1 MIDAAASALPADL
14 IQAYRAAHYR
24 VLTAPPLLLR
34 IDQPDPALANLLS
47 GHGAKRAVLLTA
59 SNPASALL
67 SDNDN
72 AQRHTRLLDALAQ
85 RKLLALPACNE
96 SPKGDWPNEA
106 SVLVLHADIALGTEL
121 AMAFGQN
128 AFVAIAYDATPRL
141 VLLR

>member
-34 IDQPDPALANLLS
+34 IDRPDPALASLLS
-47 GHGAKRAVLLTA
+47 AHGANRAVLLTA

-106 SVLVLHADIALGTEL
+106 SVLVLHADIELGTEL